1 MVSVLSVSAFA
12 DFSTSDSNHLTTL
25 YTRSAVWS
33 TAASAIVDI
42 YDECIKM
49 RGKLDWL
56 TDIADYTADAADRL
70 YDYQHS
76 KSAAQLL
83 YSINE
88 ALHDN
93 NTSGYVLTAAEWLN
107 MINAK
112 NTTGGKST
120 AEWLQQISE
129 NRLVSGGNSVAQWTD
144 LINTKVLSI
153 KNDVSR
159 IEDIITAEKEK
170 QEDALDDY
178 SSSGGRSASNTSNDV
193 GAISGSL
200 SNSFNSGVSASSALN
215 AVDDNLSDFQY
226 FFFGMR
232 NDLNTAGGGGGG
244 AKKAPRRDN
253 PDSGN
258 YVPDFLSDY
267 WGGLNG

>member
-12 DFSTSDSNHLTTL
+12 DFSTTDSNHLTTL

-33 TAASAIVDI
+33 TAAEAIVDI
-42 YDECIKM
+42 YHECINM
-49 RGKLDWL
+49 DNKLNWL
-56 TDIADYTADAADRL
+56 DDIADYTADAADRL

-112 NTTGGKST
+112 NTTGGLST
-120 AEWLQQISE
+120 AQWLQKISDD
-129 NRLVSGGNSVAQWTD
+129 RLVSGGNSVANWTD
-144 LINTKVLSI
+144 LINSKVLSI
-153 KNDVSR
+153 KNDVGR

-170 QEDALDDY
+170 QDDALDDY
-178 SSSGGRSASNTSNDV
+178 SSSGGRSASDTSSDV

-215 AVDDNLSDFQY
+215 AVDDNQSDFEY
-226 FFFGMR
+226 FFFGMK
-232 NDLNTAGGGGGG
+232 NDLNTAGGGGG